1 QEEGVEGGSR
11 FLNRV
16 WRLVYELRNHLSQ
29 GPDPALIGKADLPPD
44 LWEIRQKTH
53 KTIKKVTEDIERFH
67 FNTAIAAV
75 MELVNHLYQTKDGI
89 EATPQAGAVWRETV
103 ESLILLL
110 SPFVPHVAEELWEI
124 TGNKE
129 SVVKTPWPEYD
140 QEAITEEEIVIVVQ
154 VNGKLRDRLLIPV
167 SSDEEEI
174 KTMALTSP
182 KVRRFI
188 DGKEVKKTI
197 FVPQKLVNIVCA

>member
-1 QEEGVEGGSR
+1 M
-11 FLNRV
+11 
-16 WRLVYELRNHLSQ
+16 
-29 GPDPALIGKADLPPD
+29 GKADLPPD
-44 LWEIRQKTH
+44 LWEIRQKGH

-89 EATPQAGAVWRETV
+89 EATPQSGAVWRETI

-110 SPFVPHVAEELWEI
+110 SPFVPHVSEELWK
-124 TGNKE
+124 GLGKKE
-129 SVVKTPWPEYD
+129 SVVKAPWPEYD
-140 QEAITEEEIVIVVQ
+140 KEAITEEEIVIVVQ

-167 SSDEEEI
+167 SSKEEEI
-174 KTMALTSP
+174 KAMAINSP
-182 KVRRFI
+182 KVRRYI